1 MPTTRHVS
9 SSLPRPTTS
18 SDAVQFPTGQ
28 HLLITTPSHIYAW
41 DPTGIRTVF
50 TSGRSGIVAARARN
64 GILAIAD
71 SQVVVLHDTKHGQ
84 DTSWGLTAT
93 GDEVR
98 LLENTK
104 DGLYL
109 TTKLTNEILR
119 YSTLRARVQSPL
131 QAHNTAPVAL
141 ACSSAYVVSASDN
154 PPVIYLKNLAHSVPP
169 ILIEPSASDAAVC
182 IAVFHPAR
190 DNVFLLGF
198 KDGTIAAYNAN
209 EVTRGGFDGEIG
221 HLKGV
226 HHGVTGCTF
235 LDGAKARAVS
245 VGSDARCRLMDLE
258 SGVVI
263 RTWHARAP
271 ITSVCASDGMIAVAR
286 IDGKVHVYD
295 CVGVLQAQQA
305 VSSERI
311 INVEWVKGPTPPAI
325 AARSTQ
331 YPSDAPSL
339 PTHTAA
345 TEGKQPELCSGP
357 VETQTTPQ
365 ATKKPR
371 KKSEQGPGLG
381 LPPGLRRPAAT
392 PQPARANKSFT
403 VHPDEIEEGTVRHTP
418 NFDPG
423 TSPPHPGDLLDL
435 FSPVKSAGQAQDFG
449 TPEKR
454 PTTSPRQRPRISTQ
468 TFMKSPIL
476 GPRDSHATSSG
487 SETARQVETSASA
500 KLARIRRA
508 SAHRASAHRASA
520 HRASAHVSPIKER
533 QMSFKPV
540 RKPKGKAGRS
550 DSTLDGAHPAPP
562 NENAKVL
569 AGLRQMSAAR
579 PDHGSM
585 LGVFAGKKAEKASV
599 APAPLKAP
607 TIEPQR
613 GVGKQ
618 KYWHP
623 GNVLERESTWPTDSV
638 QDSPVHE
645 PEHDIWLTD
654 ESDKEAKNLRRR
666 RLAPMAT
673 RPPARQTSRSRV
685 DSGGTHST
693 LHPTARQNALDPSQR
708 LDGSTGDDAFDTA
721 YTHLSPTGAFSP
733 ASQHVRELFPR
744 SSSLSPARKAVA
756 RRPKS
761 PWDRAKASKGRPS
774 PASKL
779 SLPPKHKPIALVR
792 SPRTGCFECTG
803 ANTRISDLEDE
814 VARLKGE
821 VLAMK
826 AVLRKNGILGSMS
839 VPKGP
844 AARSRPL

>member
-9 SSLPRPTTS
+9 SSLPHPSTS
-18 SDAVQFPTGQ
+18 PDAVQFPTGQ
-28 HLLITTPSHIYAW
+28 HLLIATPSHIYAW
-41 DPTGIRTVF
+41 DTTGIRTVF
-50 TSGRSGIVAARARN
+50 TSGKSGIVAARARN
-64 GILAIAD
+64 DILAVAD

-154 PPVIYLKNLAHSVPP
+154 PPVIYLKNLAHSAPP
-169 ILIEPSASDAAVC
+169 IFIEPSASDAAVC

-271 ITSVCASDGMIAVAR
+271 VTSVCASDGMIAVAR
-286 IDGKVHVYD
+286 VDGKVHLYD

-305 VSSERI
+305 VGSERTI
-311 INVEWVKGPTPPAI
+311 SVEWVKGPTPPAI

-339 PTHTAA
+339 PTHSVA
-345 TEGKQPELCSGP
+345 TEEQQPELHVCSGP
-357 VETQTTPQ
+357 VKTQLTPQTTAKPRKRSEQVAGLGLPAGLRRPVTTPQ
-365 ATKKPR
+365 AA
-371 KKSEQGPGLG
+371 GP
-381 LPPGLRRPAAT
+381 
-392 PQPARANKSFT
+392 NKSFA

-418 NFDPG
+418 AAHPEA
-423 TSPPHPGDLLDL
+423 SRPRPGDLLDL
-435 FSPVKSAGQAQDFG
+435 FSPVKPAGEAKDFG

-454 PTTSPRQRPRISTQ
+454 PATSPRSRPPISTQ
-468 TFMKSPIL
+468 TFMKSPVL

-508 SAHRASAHRASA
+508 STHA
-520 HRASAHVSPIKER
+520 SPIKKR
-533 QMSFKPV
+533 QISFQPV
-540 RKPKGKAGRS
+540 RKPRGKAARS
-550 DSTLDGAHPAPP
+550 SSTLDGAQPAPP

-569 AGLRQMSAAR
+569 AGLRQMSTAR
-579 PDHGSM
+579 PDQGSM
-585 LGVFAGKKAEKASV
+585 LGPFAGKKAGKASIAPTPV
-599 APAPLKAP
+599 KAPATK
-607 TIEPQR
+607 PQR
-613 GVGKQ
+613 GVGRQ
-618 KYWHP
+618 KYWLP

-645 PEHDIWLTD
+645 AEQDIWLTD

-666 RLAPMAT
+666 RMVPVAT

-693 LHPTARQNALDPSQR
+693 VHPPARQNALPPSQR
-708 LDGSTGDDAFDTA
+708 LDGSTGDSAFDTA

-744 SSSLSPARKAVA
+744 SSSLSPARKAAA
-756 RRPKS
+756 RRLKS
-761 PWDRAKASKGRPS
+761 PWDRAKASKSRPT
-774 PASKL
+774 PASRT
-779 SLPPKHKPIALVR
+779 SPPAKVKSIDLVR
-792 SPRTGCFECTG
+792 SPRTGCFECAG
-803 ANTRISDLEDE
+803 ANTRISSLEDE

-826 AVLRKNGILGSMS
+826 AVLRKNGFLGSTSM
-839 VPKGP
+839 PKGP
-844 AARSRPL
+844 AARARLL

>member
-18 SDAVQFPTGQ
+18 PDAVQFPTGQ
-28 HLLITTPSHIYAW
+28 HLLIATPSHIYAW
-41 DPTGIRTVF
+41 DTTGIRTVF
-50 TSGRSGIVAARARN
+50 TSGKSGIVAARARN
-64 GILAIAD
+64 GILAVAD

-141 ACSSAYVVSASDN
+141 ACSSTYVVSASDN
-154 PPVIYLKNLAHSVPP
+154 PPVIYLKNLAHNSPP

-226 HHGVTGCTF
+226 HHGVTGCRF
-235 LDGAKARAVS
+235 LDGEEARAVS

-258 SGVVI
+258 SGVVV

-271 ITSVCASDGMIAVAR
+271 LTAVCASGGVIAVAR
-286 IDGKVHVYD
+286 VDGKLHLYD
-295 CVGVLQAQQA
+295 CVGVLQVQQA

-311 INVEWVKGPTPPAI
+311 ISVEWVKGPTPPAI

-339 PTHTAA
+339 PTHTTA
-345 TEGKQPELCSGP
+345 TGEKEPELCSGP

-365 ATKKPR
+365 TTAKPR
-371 KKSEQGPGLG
+371 KGSEHVAGLG
-381 LPPGLRRPAAT
+381 LPPGLRRPATT

-418 NFDPG
+418 
-423 TSPPHPGDLLDL
+423 TAHIQASPPHPGDLLDL
-435 FSPVKSAGQAQDFG
+435 FSPVKSAGQIQDFG

-468 TFMKSPIL
+468 TFMKSPVL

-500 KLARIRRA
+500 KLARLRRA
-508 SAHRASAHRASA
+508 ST
-520 HRASAHVSPIKER
+520 HVSSVKKR
-533 QMSFKPV
+533 QISFQPVQKP
-540 RKPKGKAGRS
+540 RGKAGRS
-550 DSTLDGAHPAPP
+550 SSTLDGAQAAPP

-569 AGLRQMSAAR
+569 AVLRQMSTAR
-579 PDHGSM
+579 PDQGSM
-585 LGVFAGKKAEKASV
+585 LGAFAGKKAGKASV
-599 APAPLKAP
+599 APAPIKPPAMK
-607 TIEPQR
+607 PQR
-613 GVGKQ
+613 GVGRQ

-654 ESDKEAKNLRRR
+654 ESDKEAKILRRR
-666 RLAPMAT
+666 KLAPMAT

-693 LHPTARQNALDPSQR
+693 TYPPPGRNGVFSAQR
-708 LDGSTGDDAFDTA
+708 LDGSTGDSAFDTA

-744 SSSLSPARKAVA
+744 SSSLSPARKAA
-756 RRPKS
+756 TRRPKS
-761 PWDRAKASKGRPS
+761 PWDRAKASKGRPT
-774 PASKL
+774 PASRT
-779 SLPPKHKPIALVR
+779 SPPAKVKSIDLVR
-792 SPRTGCFECTG
+792 SPRTGCIECAG
-803 ANTRISDLEDE
+803 ANTRISSLEDE
-814 VARLKGE
+814 VAQLKGE

-826 AVLRKNGILGSMS
+826 AVLRKNGILGSTSMAR
-839 VPKGP
+839 GP
-844 AARSRPL
+844 AARARLL

>member
-9 SSLPRPTTS
+9 SSLPRPS
-18 SDAVQFPTGQ
+18 GPLDAVQFPTSQ

-41 DPTGIRTVF
+41 DSTGIRTVF
-50 TSGRSGIVAARARN
+50 TSGKSGIVAARARN
-64 GILAIAD
+64 GILAVAD

-109 TTKLTNEILR
+109 TTKLTNEVLR
-119 YSTLRARVQSPL
+119 YSTLRSRVQSPL

-141 ACSSAYVVSASDN
+141 ACSSTYVVSASDN
-154 PPVIYLKNLAHSVPP
+154 PPVIYLKNLAHNTPP
-169 ILIEPSASDAAVC
+169 VLIEPRASDAAVC
-182 IAVFHPAR
+182 IAAFHPAR

-221 HLKGV
+221 HLKDV

-271 ITSVCASDGMIAVAR
+271 VTSVCASDGVIAVAR
-286 IDGKVHVYD
+286 IDGKVHLYD
-295 CVGVLQAQQA
+295 CVGVLQAQQTVGA
-305 VSSERI
+305 ERI
-311 INVEWVKGPTPPAI
+311 ISVEWVKGPTPPAI

-339 PTHTAA
+339 PTCSVA
-345 TEGKQPELCSGP
+345 TEGKQPELSSGP

-365 ATKKPR
+365 TTAKPR
-371 KKSEQGPGLG
+371 KRSEQVAGLG
-381 LPPGLRRPAAT
+381 LPPGLRRPVTT
-392 PQPARANKSFT
+392 PQGARPDKSFT
-403 VHPDEIEEGTVRHTP
+403 VHPDEIDESTVRHTP
-418 NFDPG
+418 TAHPG
-423 TSPPHPGDLLDL
+423 ISPPRPGDLLDL
-435 FSPVKSAGQAQDFG
+435 FSPVKPAGEAKDFG

-468 TFMKSPIL
+468 TFMKSPVL

-508 SAHRASAHRASA
+508 NTQ
-520 HRASAHVSPIKER
+520 VSPIQKR
-533 QMSFKPV
+533 KISFQPV
-540 RKPKGKAGRS
+540 RKPRGNAERS
-550 DSTLDGAHPAPP
+550 SSTLDGAQPAPP

-569 AGLRQMSAAR
+569 AGLRQMSTAR
-579 PDHGSM
+579 ADEGSM
-585 LGVFAGKKAEKASV
+585 LGAFAGQKAGKASV
-599 APAPLKAP
+599 APPPAKAP
-607 TIEPQR
+607 AIKPQR

-618 KYWHP
+618 KFWHP
-623 GNVLERESTWPTDSV
+623 GNVLEREGAWPTDSV
-638 QDSPVHE
+638 QDSPVHGA
-645 PEHDIWLTD
+645 EHDIWLTD
-654 ESDKEAKNLRRR
+654 ESDKEARNLRRR

-693 LHPTARQNALDPSQR
+693 VHPPPRQNTLHSPQR
-708 LDGSTGDDAFDTA
+708 LDGSTGDSAFDTA

-744 SSSLSPARKAVA
+744 SSSLSPARKAA
-756 RRPKS
+756 TRRPKS
-761 PWDRAKASKGRPS
+761 PWDRAKASKGRPT
-774 PASKL
+774 PASRT
-779 SLPPKHKPIALVR
+779 SPPPKHKPVGLVR
-792 SPRTGCFECTG
+792 SPKTGCFECAG
-803 ANTRISDLEDE
+803 ANTRVSNLEDE

-826 AVLRKNGILGSMS
+826 AVLRKSGVLGSTSM
-839 VPKGP
+839 PKVP
-844 AARSRPL
+844 AARARLL

>member
-1 MPTTRHVS
+1 MPTTRRVS

-18 SDAVQFPTGQ
+18 PDAVQFPTGQ

-50 TSGRSGIVAARARN
+50 TSGKSGIVAARARN
-64 GILAIAD
+64 GILAVAD

-154 PPVIYLKNLAHSVPP
+154 PPVIYLKNLAHSAPP
-169 ILIEPSASDAAVC
+169 IFIEPSASDAAVC

-190 DNVFLLGF
+190 DNVFLLGL

-271 ITSVCASDGMIAVAR
+271 ITSVCASDGMIAVAL

-311 INVEWVKGPTPPAI
+311 INVDWVKGPTPPAI

-339 PTHTAA
+339 PTHTGA
-345 TEGKQPELCSGP
+345 TEVKQPKLCSGP

-365 ATKKPR
+365 ATTKPR

-381 LPPGLRRPAAT
+381 LPTGLRRPAAT

-403 VHPDEIEEGTVRHTP
+403 VHPDEVEEGTVRHTP
-418 NFDPG
+418 TTHPQAC
-423 TSPPHPGDLLDL
+423 PPHPGDLLDL

-468 TFMKSPIL
+468 TFMKSPVL
-476 GPRDSHATSSG
+476 GPGDSHATSSG
-487 SETARQVETSASA
+487 SETARQVETSPSA

-508 SAHRASAHRASA
+508 ST
-520 HRASAHVSPIKER
+520 HVSPVKKR
-533 QMSFKPV
+533 QISFQPVHKP
-540 RKPKGKAGRS
+540 RGKAGHS
-550 DSTLDGAHPAPP
+550 SSTLDGAQAAPP

-569 AGLRQMSAAR
+569 AGLRQMSTAG

-585 LGVFAGKKAEKASV
+585 LGAFAGKKAGKASV
-599 APAPLKAP
+599 VPAPMRAP
-607 TIEPQR
+607 TVMPQR
-613 GVGKQ
+613 GVGRQ

-645 PEHDIWLTD
+645 AEQDIWLTD

-666 RLAPMAT
+666 RMVPVAT
-673 RPPARQTSRSRV
+673 RPPARQTPRSRV

-693 LHPTARQNALDPSQR
+693 VHPPARQNALPPSQR
-708 LDGSTGDDAFDTA
+708 LDGSTGDSAFDTA

-733 ASQHVRELFPR
+733 PSQHVRELFPR
-744 SSSLSPARKAVA
+744 SSSLSPARKAAA
-756 RRPKS
+756 RRLKS
-761 PWDRAKASKGRPS
+761 PWDRAKASKGRPT
-774 PASKL
+774 PASRT
-779 SLPPKHKPIALVR
+779 SPPARVKSIDLVR
-792 SPRTGCFECTG
+792 SPRTGCFECAG

-826 AVLRKNGILGSMS
+826 AILRKNGFLGSTSM
-839 VPKGP
+839 PKGP
-844 AARSRPL
+844 AARARLL